1 MKYED
6 LVMKSKKIIEDIKIE
21 INNLMIEIPYKLEYR
36 IKSEDHIYRKLQKN
50 NLKNIIDVEDVIGFR
65 ILVENENLCHR
76 VYSILTNYYEPYK
89 ISNYFIN
96 PKNTGFKAYI
106 LKLDKYDINTE
117 IQIMTHDMKII
128 TERTHLIHEREK
140 YNN

>member
-1 MKYED
+1 
-6 LVMKSKKIIEDIKIE
+6 
-21 INNLMIEIPYKLEYR
+21 MIGIPYKLEYR
-36 IKSEDHIYRKLQKN
+36 IKSEDHIYRKLRKN
-50 NLKNIIDVEDVIGFR
+50 NLKNIIDVEDIIGFR
-65 ILVENENLCHR
+65 ILVENEDLCHC

-89 ISNYFIN
+89 ISNYFVN
-96 PKNTGFKAYI
+96 SKNTGFKAYI

-128 TERTHLIHEREK
+128 TERTHLIHEQEK

>member
-96 PKNTGFKAYI
+96 PKNTGFKAY
-106 LKLDKYDINTE
+106 KLDKYDINTE